1 MLSDMT
7 NTAPAGWY
15 ADPSNPTVEHYWD
28 GTAYHGTRTAAPAVP
43 PAPPTPPVASSPA
56 VPPAAQPAQPS
67 VVYVAVQPAGVA
79 PGYGGAVSPK
89 SRTVASILG
98 FFLGGLGIDR
108 FYLGNTGMGV
118 AKLLVGWL
126 TLGIWPLIDWIV
138 ILAGAAHDGQGL
150 PVTNWN

>member
-28 GTAYHGTRTAAPAVP
+28 GTAYHGTRTAAAAVP
-43 PAPPTPPVASSPA
+43 PAPPAPPVAPSPA
-56 VPPAAQPAQPS
+56 VPPAQPP

-79 PGYGGAVSPK
+79 PAYGGAVSPK

-98 FFLGGLGIDR
+98 FFLGGLGIDW

>member
-1 MLSDMT
+1 MT

-15 ADPSNPTVEHYWD
+15 ADPSNPTIEHYWD
-28 GTAYHGTRTAAPAVP
+28 GTHHGTRTAAAAVP
-43 PAPPTPPVASSPA
+43 PAPPAPPAPPVASSPA
-56 VPPAAQPAQPS
+56 APSAPQPAQPA
-67 VVYVAVQPAGVA
+67 VVYVAVQPVGGA
-79 PGYGGAVSPK
+79 PYGGAVSPK

-98 FFLGGLGIDR
+98 FFLGGLGVDR

-118 AKLLVGWL
+118 AKLLVGWA
-126 TLGIWPLIDWIV
+126 TFGIWPLIDWIV